1 MKFRSI
7 LKSALISIAL
17 ICGAAKANVIV
28 DEFDILGTDPGSVQY
43 FNFSVTTA
51 GTFSI
56 FAEGETTLGSAYNS
70 DPEIFLFSDSLSA
83 ATLVNSD
90 DDNGGGLNALIS
102 NQVLSTG
109 NYILAV
115 SEFAFS
121 LAEAISGVNASSV
134 GDPGPVRITISSND
148 GIAVGGDAPV
158 PAPLPALLLAFGLVG
173 LAAKRRR

>member
-1 MKFRSI
+1 MKFKNI

-56 FAEGETTLGSAYNS
+56 FAEGETTLSSAYNS
-70 DPEIFLFSDSLSA
+70 DPEIFLFSNSLS
-83 ATLVNSD
+83 TGTFIISD
-90 DDNGGGLNALIS
+90 DDSGGGLNALIS
-102 NQVLSTG
+102 NQLLSTG
-109 NYILAV
+109 NYILAI
-115 SEFAFS
+115 SEYTFD
-121 LAEAISGVNASSV
+121 LAEAISGANAGSV
-134 GDPGPVRITISSND
+134 GDPGLVRITISSND
-148 GIAVGGDAPV
+148 GIAVGGDTPV